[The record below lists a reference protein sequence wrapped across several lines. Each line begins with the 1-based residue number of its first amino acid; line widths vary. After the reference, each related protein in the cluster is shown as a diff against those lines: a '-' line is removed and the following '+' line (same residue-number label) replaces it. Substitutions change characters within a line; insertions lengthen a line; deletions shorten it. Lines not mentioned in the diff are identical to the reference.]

1 MDEPVAIDEYHPG
14 WSELTPE
21 EQQKFLDLGKKDE
34 EELSPV
40 EEAEL
45 ALLKDMIKHG
55 RPKMSIDLC

>member
-1 MDEPVAIDEYHPG
+1 MDEPVALDDNHPG

-21 EQQKFLDLGKKDE
+21 EQQQFLNLSKMDE

-45 ALLKDMIKHG
+45 ALLKDMIKYG
-55 RPKMSIDLC
+55 RPKMSIGLG